1 VIHRRHRPLGLIAAL
16 LLLSCNAHIARGM
29 THAPDAATAN
39 NAENTPPNPLRDEL
53 VLKLAVS
60 TPGLQ
65 MLSGA
70 ELMAAGVPTGTRLAD
85 LALTL
90 DGADVLWQAIE
101 LPDDEA
107 GVLDGGDRMRFVA
120 SDAGD
125 LWSTATTYW
134 LTVTPSTDENAR
146 APASSAELPFDGA
159 DGAQIAHQPIVQ
171 PRAHID
177 LTRRLNAEAIYIAPA
192 AFHDALAPLIALRNA
207 QGVSTALVDVQ
218 AIFDTWSYG
227 QVSPQ
232 AIRSFLRYAR
242 QNWFIAPRAVIL
254 VGDGTFDRQ
263 NSARNRGA
271 SVIPPYVADVDLW
284 LHETACDWCYAQLDG
299 DDPRSDGRIELM
311 YGRLPARTEMDVAAI
326 VGKIVSYE
334 TAQPEA
340 WRFSSAFIADNFR
353 QLDGSVDGAGNF
365 AYLLDEAQQLQP
377 RGWSSTRVYYDPTA
391 ASDSSEPWR
400 VADADAARART
411 HAAFANGAGFI
422 TYAGHGLTDQWADTA
437 PGATGATWL
446 LKSRDIASLS
456 NRERLPI
463 VLEMACSTGSFHDA
477 NATAGSIDEQ
487 LLLARNGGAVA
498 VVGFAGLSVSYVH
511 EHLMRGIFN
520 RLSAGNGQDVLLGEL
535 VVAGQDE
542 LVNRAGEYYKVG
554 RSLVLLGDPMMRVRT
569 PSFSHSVFAP
579 IVSAQ

>member
-1 VIHRRHRPLGLIAAL
+1 MIHRRHRPIGLIAVL
-16 LLLSCNAHIARGM
+16 VLLSGNLRIAQGM
-29 THAPDAATAN
+29 TFVPDAAPADS
-39 NAENTPPNPLRDEL
+39 AQWTPRNPLRDDL
-53 VLKLAVS
+53 ALKLAVNA
-60 TPGLQ
+60 PGVQ
-65 MLSGA
+65 MISGA
-70 ELMAAGVPTGTRLAD
+70 ELMAAGLPSGTRLSN
-85 LALTL
+85 LSLTL
-90 DGADVLWQAIE
+90 HGANIAWQAIE
-101 LPDDEA
+101 QADGEA
-107 GVLDGGDRMRFVA
+107 GVLDASDRMRFVA

-134 LTVTPSTDENAR
+134 LTVTPDVEQA
-146 APASSAELPFDGA
+146 APGLVSSAELPTDGS
-159 DGAQIAHQPIVQ
+159 DSAQIAHQPSVQ
-171 PRAHID
+171 PRTNID
-177 LTRRLNAEAIYIAPA
+177 LTRRLNAEAVYIAPA
-192 AFHDALAPLIALRNA
+192 GFHDALAPLIALRKS

-218 AIFDTWSYG
+218 AVFDTWSYG

-242 QNWFIAPRAVIL
+242 LHWFVAPRAVIL
-254 VGDGTFDRQ
+254 VGDGTFDPQ
-263 NSARNRGA
+263 NASRNRGA

-284 LHETACDWCYAQLDG
+284 LNETACDWCYAQLDG

-326 VGKIVSYE
+326 VAKIVSYE
-334 TAQPEA
+334 TAAPEA
-340 WRFSSAFIADNFR
+340 WRYSSTFIADNFR
-353 QLDGSVDGAGNF
+353 QLDGSVDGSGNF
-365 AYLLDEAQQLQP
+365 AYLLDEAVQQQP
-377 RGWSSTRVYYDPTA
+377 RGWSSTRMYYDPTA
-391 ASDSSEPWR
+391 SAVGGEPWR
-400 VADADAARART
+400 VADADTARART
-411 HAAFANGAGFI
+411 RAAFAEGAGFI

-437 PGATGATWL
+437 PGESGETWL
-446 LKSRDIASLS
+446 LKSSDIAGLS

-535 VVAGQDE
+535 VLAGQDE

-554 RSLVLLGDPMMRVRT
+554 RSLVLLGDPMMHVRT
-569 PSFSHSVFAP
+569 PSFRYSVFAP
-579 IVSAQ
+579 LVTAR

>member
-1 VIHRRHRPLGLIAAL
+1 
-16 LLLSCNAHIARGM
+16 M
-29 THAPDAATAN
+29 TLVPESASSGSTESA
-39 NAENTPPNPLRDEL
+39 PPNPLRDEL

-70 ELMAAGVPTGTRLAD
+70 ELMAAGVPTGTLMTD

-90 DGADVLWQAIE
+90 DGASVLWQAIE
-101 LPDDEA
+101 LPGGET
-107 GVLDGGDRMRFVA
+107 GVLDAGDRLRFVA

-134 LTVTPSTDENAR
+134 LTIKHGAEQ
-146 APASSAELPFDGA
+146 APQGPFNSAEMPFDGA
-159 DGAQIAHQPIVQ
+159 DGAQVAHQPSVQ

-177 LTRRLNAEAIYIAPA
+177 LTRRLNSEAIYIAPA
-192 AFHDALAPLIALRNA
+192 GFHDALAPLIALRNA
-207 QGVSTALVDVQ
+207 QGISTALVDVQ

-242 QNWFIAPRAVIL
+242 QNWFVAPRAVIL
-254 VGDGTFDRQ
+254 VGDGTFDPQ
-263 NSARNRGA
+263 NAARNRGA

-284 LHETACDWCYAQLDG
+284 LNNTACDWCYAQLDG
-299 DDPRSDGRIELM
+299 ADPRSDSRIELM
-311 YGRLPARTEMDVAAI
+311 YGRLPARTEIDVAAI

-340 WRFSSAFIADNFR
+340 WRYSSAFIADNFR

-377 RGWSSTRVYYDPTA
+377 RGWASTRMYYDPTA
-391 ASDSSEPWR
+391 GADSSEPWR
-400 VADADAARART
+400 VANADTARART
-411 HAAFANGAGFI
+411 RAAFAAGAGFI

-437 PGATGATWL
+437 PSANGATWL
-446 LKSRDIASLS
+446 LKSTDIASLG

-487 LLLARNGGAVA
+487 LLLSRNGGAVA
-498 VVGFAGLSVSYVH
+498 VIGFAGLSVSYVH

-554 RSLVLLGDPMMRVRT
+554 RSLVLLGDPMMHVRT
-569 PSFSHSVFAP
+569 PALSHSVFAP
-579 IVSAQ
+579 VVSAQ

>member
-1 VIHRRHRPLGLIAAL
+1 MIHRRHRPLGLIAVLVL
-16 LLLSCNAHIARGM
+16 LFCNLSIAQGM
-29 THAPDAATAN
+29 TLASDAGDG
-39 NAENTPPNPLRDEL
+39 AESAPPNPLRDEL
-53 VLKLAVS
+53 VLKLAVA

-90 DGADVLWQAIE
+90 NGATVQWQVIE
-101 LPDDEA
+101 LADGET
-107 GVLDGGDRMRFVA
+107 GVLDAADRVRFVA

-134 LTVTPSTDENAR
+134 LTIKPGTDNA
-146 APASSAELPFDGA
+146 AQPPVSSAELPFDGT
-159 DGAQIAHQPIVQ
+159 DSAQIAHQPVVQ

-177 LTRRLNAEAIYIAPA
+177 LTRRLNAEAVYIAPA
-192 AFHDALAPLIALRNA
+192 GFHDALAPLIALRNA

-232 AIRSFLRYAR
+232 AIRGFLRYAR
-242 QNWFIAPRAVIL
+242 MNWFIAPRAVIL

-263 NSARNRGA
+263 NAARNRGA

-284 LHETACDWCYAQLDG
+284 LNETACDWCYAQLDG

-311 YGRLPARTEMDVAAI
+311 YGRLPARTEADVAAI

-334 TAQPEA
+334 TAQPDA

-353 QLDGSVDGAGNF
+353 QLDGSVDGSGNF
-365 AYLLDEAQQLQP
+365 AYLLDEAAQLQP
-377 RGWSSTRVYYDPTA
+377 RGWASTRMYYDPTA
-391 ASDSSEPWR
+391 GADASEPWR
-400 VADADAARART
+400 VADADDARART
-411 HAAFANGAGFI
+411 RAAFSEGAGFI
-422 TYAGHGLTDQWADTA
+422 TYAGHGLTDQWANTA
-437 PGATGATWL
+437 PGADGATWL
-446 LKSRDIASLS
+446 LKSSDIASLN

-477 NATAGSIDEQ
+477 DATAGSIDEQ

-498 VVGFAGLSVSYVH
+498 VVGFAGLSVSFVH

-535 VVAGQDE
+535 VAAGQDE

-554 RSLVLLGDPMMRVRT
+554 RSLVLLGDPMMHVRT
-569 PSFSHSVFAP
+569 PALKHSVFAP
-579 IVSAQ
+579 MVAVQ